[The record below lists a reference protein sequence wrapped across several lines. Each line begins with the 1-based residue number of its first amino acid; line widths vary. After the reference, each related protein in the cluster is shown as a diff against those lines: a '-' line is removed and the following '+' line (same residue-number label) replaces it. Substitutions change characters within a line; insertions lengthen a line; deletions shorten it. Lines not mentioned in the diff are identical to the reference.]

1 MKTKQM
7 MMLTLA
13 GLLAVNHS
21 ALAMGKAPK
30 KSPTMKMTTPIPE
43 SITTPD
49 NVQTSIGSLEFF
61 DGVPTGKTTES
72 VNMPQSII
80 MPDGK
85 KEMIL

>member
-1 MKTKQM
+1 MKKRILLILALVG
-7 MMLTLA
+7 LTT
-13 GLLAVNHS
+13 AVF
-21 ALAMGKAPK
+21 AQ
-30 KSPTMKMTTPIPE
+30 SPELKMTTPIPE

-49 NVQTSIGSLEFF
+49 NVQPSIGSLEFF

>member
-1 MKTKQM
+1 MKKRILLILALVG
-7 MMLTLA
+7 LTT
-13 GLLAVNHS
+13 AVF
-21 ALAMGKAPK
+21 AQ
-30 KSPTMKMTTPIPE
+30 SPELKMTTPIPE

-85 KEMIL
+85 KEVIL

>member
-1 MKTKQM
+1 MKKRILLILALVG
-7 MMLTLA
+7 LTT
-13 GLLAVNHS
+13 AVF
-21 ALAMGKAPK
+21 AQ
-30 KSPTMKMTTPIPE
+30 SPELKMTTPIPE

-85 KEMIL
+85 KEVML

>member
-1 MKTKQM
+1 MKKRILLILALVG
-7 MMLTLA
+7 LTT
-13 GLLAVNHS
+13 AVF
-21 ALAMGKAPK
+21 AQ
-30 KSPTMKMTTPIPE
+30 SPELKMTTPIPE
-43 SITTPD
+43 SITTPY

-85 KEMIL
+85 KEVIL